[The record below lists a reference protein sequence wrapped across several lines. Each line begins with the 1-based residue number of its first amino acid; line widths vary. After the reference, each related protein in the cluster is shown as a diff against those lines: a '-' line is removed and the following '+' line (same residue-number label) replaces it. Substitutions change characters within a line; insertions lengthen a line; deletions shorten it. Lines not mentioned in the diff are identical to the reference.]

1 MNIVERI
8 QLKVKEKGTSINALE
23 KEAGISGGIIRRWNE
38 RSPQCDKIA
47 PVADCLGV
55 SLDWLVLGRESTAS
69 LSKKEEAIIKA
80 YRATT
85 PGIKESIEKLLD
97 VQEVEAELEPES
109 EVETSSEYKIG

>member
-55 SLDWLVLGRESTAS
+55 SLDWLVLGRETTS
-69 LSKKEEAIIKA
+69 LSKKEEAVIKA

-97 VQEVEAELEPES
+97 VQEIEAESEPES
-109 EVETSSEYKIG
+109 EIETSSEYKIG